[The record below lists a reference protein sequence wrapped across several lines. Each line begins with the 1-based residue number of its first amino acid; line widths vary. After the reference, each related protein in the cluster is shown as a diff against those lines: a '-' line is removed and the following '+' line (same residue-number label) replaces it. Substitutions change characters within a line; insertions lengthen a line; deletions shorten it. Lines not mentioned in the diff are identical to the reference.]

1 MNGQTNGGKEYIPTM
16 KLTPKL
22 LVAGCSVSDYTH
34 VDKVWGQYLAEKLD
48 REYIHEGSGCG
59 SNWRMW
65 RKIFNHVNQ
74 NSISKDDIVI
84 VQYTELIR
92 REFWSPYQKQSR
104 TLYGSNGKSFIV
116 EKYNDSGSIIKF
128 KMDAHKFSDHTS
140 DEKKFFKLY
149 TRFID
154 QEFELEQ
161 FFMMH
166 NMFQGFMK
174 DKGFKNLYFL
184 KAGGYG
190 PLKDS
195 NDLIDFYKGNFIA
208 APNAFVNHLPNDNL
222 HMDQKG
228 HFLLSEDI
236 FEFINTISQ

>member
-1 MNGQTNGGKEYIPTM
+1 MSITKNTHN
-16 KLTPKL
+16 LV
-22 LVAGCSVSDYTH
+22 VAGCSVSDYTH
-34 VDKVWGQYLAEKLD
+34 VDKVYGEYLSEKINCN
-48 REYIHEGSGCG
+48 YIHEGSGCG

-65 RKIFNHVNQ
+65 RKIFNLVN
-74 NSISKDDIVI
+74 NNIITNEDIII

-104 TLYGSNGKSFIV
+104 SLYGSNEKSFIV

-154 QEFELEQ
+154 QDFELEQ

-166 NMFQGFMK
+166 NMFQSFMK

-184 KAGGYG
+184 KTGKYG
-190 PLKDS
+190 PIKNS
-195 NDLIDFYKGNFIA
+195 NDIIDFYKDNYIS
-208 APNAFVNHLPNDNL
+208 APNAFDNHLLGDKL
-222 HMDQKG
+222 HMNELG
-228 HFLLSEDI
+228 HKKLADI
-236 FEFINTISQ
+236 VYNYIKS